1 MLEGTHFK
9 ATTHKF
15 KGYEWFYIL
24 EKEHSESHI
33 VLSLVKLIQPS
44 CKDKLYYRGQKTTI
58 VERQWFNTDLTT
70 RKIEKL

>member
-24 EKEHSESHI
+24 EKEYNEAYI
-33 VLSLVKLIQPS
+33 LLSLVKLIQPN
-44 CKDKLYYRGQKTTI
+44 CKDQVYSRGKKTTI
-58 VERQWFNTDLTT
+58 VESQWFNTELTT
-70 RKIEKL
+70 RKIEII